1 MKKFLIILTFLFVS
15 IFAYSDSAIS
25 YSKSVN
31 IDFDVR
37 VMMGLTKIE
46 EKDNPKYKKFLNYI
60 DENLVKK
67 GEVKYSH
74 KVNMDKKVVEFFS
87 EKGEFLLAENL
98 PKEFLDIVDRSIRV
112 AENKEEI
119 KKIIKNIYEDPY
131 TYVSISKYKENL
143 ILFTEENMVNRGK
156 IKNTISVVLKR
167 ELTDNEKNELIYLK
181 DNNNDEFFN
190 KYRTY
195 IDSETTKTYINDKL
209 ELFQEIK
216 SLTETT
222 ILYKKNE
229 VSFFVNIQDER
240 QLEDVIDIPKV
251 KKIISSDVGLYK
263 KIFNLSPE
271 KAVFKL
277 PSIVREED
285 REYIKNLLES
295 LDKPKIMSSSYSSLN
310 YEGFEIANYH
320 LNCYNSFTHN
330 FYNEKGVYSVAS
342 PENIFA
348 NNDDYIYLKDKKKLI
363 IPMYV
368 YPNLMLMEYCPHK
381 DVKGRCKYN
390 YNCKLPSTAIT
401 NEQKDK
407 FLFEK
412 FLDCKVAILPDKA
425 YTLSKKQVQKYVEQ
439 GYYNFLIELK
449 GESFR
454 DIEKIVEL

>member
-31 IDFDVR
+31 IDFDIR

-46 EKDNPKYKKFLNYI
+46 ETDNPKYKKFLNYI

-87 EKGEFLLAENL
+87 EKGEILLTENL
-98 PKEFLDIVDRSIRV
+98 PKEFLDIIDNSIRV
-112 AENKEEI
+112 AVNKEEI
-119 KKIIKNIYEDPY
+119 KKTIKNIYEDPY

-181 DNNNDEFFN
+181 DNNNDEFFQ

-229 VSFFVNIQDER
+229 VSKVIVEYSDNNRINSVVKSYKNDKLLKETFIKNKKIVLEKEYYANGKLAREIPLKDGLINGEAKDYYENGKIRSTATFVNGDIDGVVKEYNQTGK
-240 QLEDVIDIPKV
+240 VIKETLYKNGKKV
-251 KKIISSDVGLYK
+251 K
-263 KIFNLSPE
+263 
-271 KAVFKL
+271 
-277 PSIVREED
+277 
-285 REYIKNLLES
+285 
-295 LDKPKIMSSSYSSLN
+295 
-310 YEGFEIANYH
+310 
-320 LNCYNSFTHN
+320 
-330 FYNEKGVYSVAS
+330 
-342 PENIFA
+342 
-348 NNDDYIYLKDKKKLI
+348 
-363 IPMYV
+363 
-368 YPNLMLMEYCPHK
+368 
-381 DVKGRCKYN
+381 
-390 YNCKLPSTAIT
+390 
-401 NEQKDK
+401 
-407 FLFEK
+407 
-412 FLDCKVAILPDKA
+412 
-425 YTLSKKQVQKYVEQ
+425 
-439 GYYNFLIELK
+439 
-449 GESFR
+449 
-454 DIEKIVEL
+454 

>member
-1 MKKFLIILTFLFVS
+1 MKKILIILTFLFVS

-46 EKDNPKYKKFLNYI
+46 ENDNPKYKKFLNYI

-119 KKIIKNIYEDPY
+119 KKTIKNIYEDPY
-131 TYVSISKYKENL
+131 THVSISKYKENL

-181 DNNNDEFFN
+181 NNDNDEFFK

-195 IDSETTKTYINDKL
+195 LESETTKTYINDKL

-216 SLTETT
+216 GLTETT
-222 ILYKKNE
+222 ILYKNETSKVVIEYTDSSHLSSVAKEYRNDRLLKEIFVKNKDIVLE
-229 VSFFVNIQDER
+229 KEYYANGKLAREIPLKDGLINGEAKDYYENGKIRSTATFVNGDIDGIVKEYNQAGK
-240 QLEDVIDIPKV
+240 VIKETLYKNGKKV
-251 KKIISSDVGLYK
+251 K
-263 KIFNLSPE
+263 
-271 KAVFKL
+271 
-277 PSIVREED
+277 
-285 REYIKNLLES
+285 
-295 LDKPKIMSSSYSSLN
+295 
-310 YEGFEIANYH
+310 
-320 LNCYNSFTHN
+320 
-330 FYNEKGVYSVAS
+330 
-342 PENIFA
+342 
-348 NNDDYIYLKDKKKLI
+348 
-363 IPMYV
+363 
-368 YPNLMLMEYCPHK
+368 
-381 DVKGRCKYN
+381 
-390 YNCKLPSTAIT
+390 
-401 NEQKDK
+401 
-407 FLFEK
+407 
-412 FLDCKVAILPDKA
+412 
-425 YTLSKKQVQKYVEQ
+425 
-439 GYYNFLIELK
+439 
-449 GESFR
+449 
-454 DIEKIVEL
+454 

>member
-1 MKKFLIILTFLFVS
+1 MKKILIILTFLFVS

-119 KKIIKNIYEDPY
+119 KKTIKNIYKDPY

-156 IKNTISVVLKR
+156 IKNTMSVVLKR

-181 DNNNDEFFN
+181 NNDNDEFFK

-195 IDSETTKTYINDKL
+195 LESETTKTYINDKL

-216 SLTETT
+216 GLTETT
-222 ILYKKNE
+222 ILYKNETSKVVIEYTDSSHLSSVAKEYRNDRLLKEIFVKNKDIVLE
-229 VSFFVNIQDER
+229 KEYYANGKLAREIPLKDGLINGEAKDYYENGKIRSTATFVNGDIDGIVKEYNQAGK
-240 QLEDVIDIPKV
+240 VIKETLYKNGKKV
-251 KKIISSDVGLYK
+251 K
-263 KIFNLSPE
+263 
-271 KAVFKL
+271 
-277 PSIVREED
+277 
-285 REYIKNLLES
+285 
-295 LDKPKIMSSSYSSLN
+295 
-310 YEGFEIANYH
+310 
-320 LNCYNSFTHN
+320 
-330 FYNEKGVYSVAS
+330 
-342 PENIFA
+342 
-348 NNDDYIYLKDKKKLI
+348 
-363 IPMYV
+363 
-368 YPNLMLMEYCPHK
+368 
-381 DVKGRCKYN
+381 
-390 YNCKLPSTAIT
+390 
-401 NEQKDK
+401 
-407 FLFEK
+407 
-412 FLDCKVAILPDKA
+412 
-425 YTLSKKQVQKYVEQ
+425 
-439 GYYNFLIELK
+439 
-449 GESFR
+449 
-454 DIEKIVEL
+454 

>member
-1 MKKFLIILTFLFVS
+1 MKKILIILTFLFVS

-119 KKIIKNIYEDPY
+119 KKTIKNIYEDPY
-131 TYVSISKYKENL
+131 THVSISKYKENL

-156 IKNTISVVLKR
+156 IKNTMSVVLKR

-216 SLTETT
+216 GLTETT
-222 ILYKKNE
+222 ILYKNETSKVVIEYTDSSHLSSVAKEYRNDRLLKEIFVKNKDIVLE
-229 VSFFVNIQDER
+229 KEYYANGKLAREIPLKDGLINGEAKDYYENGKIRSTATFVNGDIDGIVKEYNQAGK
-240 QLEDVIDIPKV
+240 VIKETLYKNGKKV
-251 KKIISSDVGLYK
+251 K
-263 KIFNLSPE
+263 
-271 KAVFKL
+271 
-277 PSIVREED
+277 
-285 REYIKNLLES
+285 
-295 LDKPKIMSSSYSSLN
+295 
-310 YEGFEIANYH
+310 
-320 LNCYNSFTHN
+320 
-330 FYNEKGVYSVAS
+330 
-342 PENIFA
+342 
-348 NNDDYIYLKDKKKLI
+348 
-363 IPMYV
+363 
-368 YPNLMLMEYCPHK
+368 
-381 DVKGRCKYN
+381 
-390 YNCKLPSTAIT
+390 
-401 NEQKDK
+401 
-407 FLFEK
+407 
-412 FLDCKVAILPDKA
+412 
-425 YTLSKKQVQKYVEQ
+425 
-439 GYYNFLIELK
+439 
-449 GESFR
+449 
-454 DIEKIVEL
+454 